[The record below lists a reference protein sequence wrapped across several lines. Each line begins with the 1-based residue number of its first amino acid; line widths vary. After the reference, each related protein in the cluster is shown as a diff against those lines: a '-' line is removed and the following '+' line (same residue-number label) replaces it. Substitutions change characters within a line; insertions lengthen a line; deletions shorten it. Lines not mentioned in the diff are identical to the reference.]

1 METFYCVGCRFGYP
15 MEKSARITAGAHR
28 DGEPV
33 GFCFLCA
40 RDINPD
46 EVDGDAEES
55 AEDTTTEAASA

>member
-15 MEKSARITAGAHR
+15 MEKSAKITAGAHR

-40 RDINPD
+40 RDINPED
-46 EVDGDAEES
+46 AEIDAEES
-55 AEDTTTEAASA
+55 TPDAGIEAASA